1 MKILGE
7 EIFFSYLVTS
17 ILKELFE
24 VKNDINVYFRTS
36 LWYLKQFFYLSEAQK
51 GSVKIKKISRF
62 SPLFWIGTTSFYQM
76 KLAFSKSYCQ
86 ILHTVTIE
94 IVSSFFFLKC
104 ELVLKFC

>member
-1 MKILGE
+1 MKIIGE

-51 GSVKIKKISRF
+51 GSVKIKKNKSFFYLILDWDNKFLSNETCIF
-62 SPLFWIGTTSFYQM
+62 KELLPNTT
-76 KLAFSKSYCQ
+76 YCYHRNC
-86 ILHTVTIE
+86 I
-94 IVSSFFFLKC
+94 FFFLS
-104 ELVLKFC
+104 